1 MENTQ
6 LLLKM
11 KITSSKIEAD
21 DKICQAF
28 ATLHELI
35 DQCKKVLLTENSRI
49 EMSKATRLSIQ
60 LEDIQRLS
68 ESVSQCCSLATSE
81 YSDVQLLSIA
91 DTLHNR
97 LVSLQ
102 QQFTIT
108 PLDLCE
114 TPDIMVDVNTD
125 ALADVIA
132 EFGGVADLSPSNS
145 TAIVPRQRLGIGAEM
160 KVRVI
165 TRDGKGGEITKSG
178 AMVRSTMIADG
189 KECVESLAVD
199 EGDGTYLVSVL
210 PRQLGQHQLSITV
223 NSRHVQGSLFNITV
237 VPQRDYT
244 KLLEPVQTITGIKW
258 PHYIAFSNNGD
269 MFVTSADYCIHVY
282 DKSGNKKTTI
292 GSEGS
297 GELQFNRP
305 RGIDINGDIVYV
317 AELYGH
323 RIHKLA
329 TGGEFISTFGEKGS
343 AINQFDY
350 PYGVK
355 ISPDNK
361 VYVADDSG
369 NHRVQVFHSNWTIS
383 HVIDGRVSGGD
394 RFPYPEDVAFDL
406 FGNVHVTGFSSSS
419 VTVFTP
425 DGQIIRWYNT
435 TDISSPRGIAID
447 PSGYS
452 LVVNWGNGTLS
463 VFDARGVFIHSVGG
477 LRHPYVIIVVLN
489 CCCYCCHSRNLCTYQ

>member
-1 MENTQ
+1 MKNTQ

-11 KITSSKIEAD
+11 KITSSKKEAD

-35 DQCKKVLLTENSRI
+35 DQRKKVLLTENSQI
-49 EMSKATRLSIQ
+49 AMSKATRLSIQ

-68 ESVSQCCSLATSE
+68 ESVSQCCSLASIATSE
-81 YSDVQLLSIA
+81 DNDVQLLSIA

-114 TPDIMVDVNTD
+114 TPDILVDINTD

-132 EFGGVADLSPSNS
+132 EFGGVADSSHR
-145 TAIVPRQRLGIGAEM
+145 AIVPRQRLGIGAEM

-165 TRDGKGGEITKSG
+165 TRDDKGREITKGG
-178 AMVRSTMIADG
+178 AMVRSMMIADG

-199 EGDGTYLVSVL
+199 EGDGTYLVSVV

-223 NSRHVQGSLFNITV
+223 NSRHVQGSPFNITV

-244 KLLEPVQTITGIKW
+244 KLKEPVQTITGING
-258 PHYIAFSNNGD
+258 PRFTAFSNNGD
-269 MFVTSADYCIHVY
+269 MFVTSDDHCIHVY

-292 GSEGS
+292 GSKGR
-297 GELQFNRP
+297 GKLQFNIP
-305 RGIDINGDIVYV
+305 LGIDINGDIVHVTMYN
-317 AELYGH
+317 GH
-323 RIHKLA
+323 RIHKLT

-343 AINQFDY
+343 AINQFDG
-350 PYGVK
+350 PHDVK

-361 VYVADDSG
+361 VYVADG
-369 NHRVQVFHSNWTIS
+369 YNHRVQVFHSNWTIS
-383 HVIDGRVSGGD
+383 HVIDGRVSSDG
-394 RFPYPEDVAFDL
+394 RFSRPKGIAFDL
-406 FGNVHVTGFSSSS
+406 FGNVHVTGWRSSS

-425 DGQIIRWYNT
+425 SGQFIRQYDT
-435 TDISSPRGIAID
+435 THISHPVSIAID

-452 LVVNWGNGTLS
+452 LVADYGNGTLS

-477 LRHPYVIIVVLN
+477 LNHPHGVSVANDGGVWVADTGNNRLVKY
-489 CCCYCCHSRNLCTYQ
+489 